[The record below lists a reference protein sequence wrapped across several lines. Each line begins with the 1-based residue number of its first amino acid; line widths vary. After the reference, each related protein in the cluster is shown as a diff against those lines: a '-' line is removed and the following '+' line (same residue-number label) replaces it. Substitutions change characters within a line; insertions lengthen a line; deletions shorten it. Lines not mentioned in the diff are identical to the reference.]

1 MSKPTAK
8 TNSGRLRV
16 PGVDP
21 IAVLGKSN
29 APVNKSERVVV
40 EGFRLGRLPPRDR
53 NAFAKLLHKQR
64 ARAKKALEAKTF

>member
-40 EGFRLGRLPPRDR
+40 EGFRLGRLPPSDR
-53 NAFAKLLHKQR
+53 NVFAKLLHKQR
-64 ARAKKALEAKTF
+64 ARAKKALEVKTF